1 MAPPAGPPEGLPLR
15 RDQPAGGRQLAM
27 PRLLLLILCSI
38 VVTVGLLLGASLAMA
53 QVPPLVGRGPYE
65 PDRVGIPMGPQVI
78 DVRWSGDRMGEFTEI
93 GVLPPAFRGP
103 APVGFGP
110 VVVPPPGP
118 VPAPVPGPL
127 PPLVPGPVPSPVPSP
142 VRVPTILLPNR

>member
-1 MAPPAGPPEGLPLR
+1 MQRVQRAIVGL
-15 RDQPAGGRQLAM
+15 
-27 PRLLLLILCSI
+27 I
-38 VVTVGLLLGASLAMA
+38 VVTAALLLGASLAMA

-65 PDRVGIPMGPQVI
+65 PDRVGIPMGPQII

-103 APVGFGP
+103 APAPIFAP
-110 VVVPPPGP
+110 FLVPPPGP
-118 VPAPVPGPL
+118 VPA
-127 PPLVPGPVPSPVPSP
+127 PVPSPVPSP

>member
-1 MAPPAGPPEGLPLR
+1 MPSGPLNDHTRPALTTVGPDGIMAPPAGLPEDFPR
-15 RDQPAGGRQLAM
+15 RDATSPQGDGSLAM

-78 DVRWSGDRMGEFTEI
+78 DVRWSADRMGEFTEI
-93 GVLPPAFRGP
+93 GVLPLGVRGQR
-103 APVGFGP
+103 
-110 VVVPPPGP
+110 
-118 VPAPVPGPL
+118 L
-127 PPLVPGPVPSPVPSP
+127 
-142 VRVPTILLPNR
+142 

>member
-1 MAPPAGPPEGLPLR
+1 MVVQRVQRAIVGL
-15 RDQPAGGRQLAM
+15 
-27 PRLLLLILCSI
+27 I
-38 VVTVGLLLGASLAMA
+38 VVTAALLLGASLAMA

-103 APVGFGP
+103 APLLGPGPGF
-110 VVVPPPGP
+110 VPPPDP
-118 VPAPVPGPL
+118 VPA
-127 PPLVPGPVPSPVPSP
+127 PVPSPVPSP
-142 VRVPTILLPNR
+142 VRIPTIILPSR